1 MGSIPTRRIP
11 RKAVTVE
18 NKSDRRP
25 PTGVAGSDAERQAAH
40 HLADELRERGR
51 AVSIESVS
59 VRLASG
65 WVTSLHALL
74 ALGGGLL
81 SISFPLIGATVCLIA
96 AFSFYSE
103 RALGFPLLGRL
114 APTRASQNVSSPPP
128 GPAWAQ
134 VEVLL
139 CCGYDLQRSY
149 PAGDW
154 LTRRF
159 SGRITTDRIL
169 FWGGMVPLFLAAMLN
184 VAAVEGTGTQLLQVI
199 ASAILLAVVAAQVDG
214 YFSENPEADAAD
226 MQASA
231 DAIAVLDALLEGP
244 DADPPVAVCFFGAET
259 ISAAGAAKFFARRR
273 GPLDGTPVVIN
284 FVKGAGSGAG
294 PLSAPP
300 VLLTAKEGDLSTLRM
315 NSELG
320 SGSPLRPKP
329 AILRQ
334 TTAALLARRR
344 GLRATTVVGQGE
356 TASEVGLDAIEAI
369 FTEGDGP

>member
-1 MGSIPTRRIP
+1 
-11 RKAVTVE
+11 
-18 NKSDRRP
+18 
-25 PTGVAGSDAERQAAH
+25 
-40 HLADELRERGR
+40 
-51 AVSIESVS
+51 
-59 VRLASG
+59 
-65 WVTSLHALL
+65 
-74 ALGGGLL
+74 
-81 SISFPLIGATVCLIA
+81 
-96 AFSFYSE
+96 
-103 RALGFPLLGRL
+103 
-114 APTRASQNVSSPPP
+114 
-128 GPAWAQ
+128 
-134 VEVLL
+134 
-139 CCGYDLQRSY
+139 
-149 PAGDW
+149 
-154 LTRRF
+154 
-159 SGRITTDRIL
+159 
-169 FWGGMVPLFLAAMLN
+169 MVPLFLAAMLN